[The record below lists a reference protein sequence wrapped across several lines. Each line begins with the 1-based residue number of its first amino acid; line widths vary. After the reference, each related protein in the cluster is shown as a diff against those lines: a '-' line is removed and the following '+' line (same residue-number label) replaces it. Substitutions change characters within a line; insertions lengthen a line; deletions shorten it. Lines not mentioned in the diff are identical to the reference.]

1 MITFKSKKDV
11 ASVEAIFS
19 EINARMIAALMFHD
33 QMSDY
38 FDFLGMKGYKRL
50 HEYQYF
56 VESMERKKI
65 NQYYINHHNKLIPDT
80 YSGQVAV
87 IPENWQSANRISV
100 GKSTK
105 QKGIEDGFN
114 QYHEWES
121 ETKNL
126 YEHYSSRLREMGA
139 VADAI
144 VVEKLVEDV
153 DKELK
158 KLERIIIDLI
168 SSGYDM
174 VYIIESQQCL
184 HDTYKK
190 KLCEIFDW
198 EVKK

>member
-56 VESMERKKI
+56 AESLERKKL
-65 NQYYINHHNKLIPDT
+65 NQYYINHHSKLIPDT
-80 YSGQVAV
+80 YSGQVAM
-87 IPENWQSANRISV
+87 IPENWQAANRISV

-126 YEHYSSRLREMGA
+126 YERYSSRLREMGA

-144 VVEKLVEDV
+144 MVEKLVEDV

-158 KLERIIIDLI
+158 KMERIIIDLI

-174 VYIIESQQCL
+174 VYITESQQGI
-184 HDTYKK
+184 HDKYKTK
-190 KLCEIFDW
+190 MCKIFG
-198 EVKK
+198 

>member
-1 MITFKSKKDV
+1 MITLESNRDV
-11 ASVEAIFS
+11 NSVESIFS

-56 VESMERKKI
+56 AESMERKKI
-65 NQYYINHHNKLIPDT
+65 NQYYINHHNKLIPNT

-87 IPENWQSANRISV
+87 IPENWQTANRISV

-121 ETKNL
+121 ETKGL

-144 VVEKLVEDV
+144 MVEKLVEDV
-153 DKELK
+153 DNELK
-158 KLERIIIDLI
+158 KLERIIVDLI

-174 VYIIESQQCL
+174 VYITESQQGI
-184 HDTYKK
+184 HDKYKAK
-190 KLCEIFDW
+190 MSEIFR
-198 EVKK
+198 

>member
-1 MITFKSKKDV
+1 MITFKSNRDV
-11 ASVEAIFS
+11 SSVESIFS

-33 QMSDY
+33 QMVDY

-56 VESMERKKI
+56 SESLERKKL
-65 NQYYINHHNKLIPDT
+65 NQYYINHHNKLIPDIYT
-80 YSGQVAV
+80 GQVAM
-87 IPENWQSANRISV
+87 IPENWQTANRISV

-121 ETKNL
+121 ETKSL
-126 YEHYSSRLREMGA
+126 YEHYSVKLREMGA

-144 VVEKLVEDV
+144 MVENLVEDV

-158 KLERIIIDLI
+158 KLERIIVDLI

-174 VYIIESQQCL
+174 VYITESQQRI
-184 HDTYKK
+184 HDKYKAK
-190 KLCEIFDW
+190 MYEIFG
-198 EVKK
+198 EE